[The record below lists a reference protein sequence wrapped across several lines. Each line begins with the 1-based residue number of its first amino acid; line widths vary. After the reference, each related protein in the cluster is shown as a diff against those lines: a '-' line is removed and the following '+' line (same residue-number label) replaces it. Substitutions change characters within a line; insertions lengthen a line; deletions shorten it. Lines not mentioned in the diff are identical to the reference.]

1 MNELP
6 KVTVATLKKKKERG
20 NKIVTLT
27 AYDYFTSRMMNEA
40 GVDLILVGDSLG
52 MVVLGYENTIP
63 VTMEDMLHHTRAVV
77 RGNSRSLVVAD
88 MPFLSYQVSDEE
100 ALHNAGRFIQ
110 EAGAQ
115 AIKLEGGKEMAP
127 LVHKMVRAGLPV
139 MGHIGL
145 LPQDILKDGAY
156 ILRGKDNESAERLLG
171 DARSLED
178 AGAFAVVLECVAA
191 KVAGVITNSVSIPT
205 IGIGSG
211 PLCDGQILVTHD
223 LLGIFDQFK
232 PKFVKQYAQVN
243 EIMLNAFKEYK
254 KDVEEGTFPGPEH
267 SF

>member
-1 MNELP
+1 
-6 KVTVATLKKKKERG
+6 
-20 NKIVTLT
+20 
-27 AYDYFTSRMMNEA
+27 
-40 GVDLILVGDSLG
+40 
-52 MVVLGYENTIP
+52 
-63 VTMEDMLHHTRAVV
+63 
-77 RGNSRSLVVAD
+77 
-88 MPFLSYQVSDEE
+88 
-100 ALHNAGRFIQ
+100 
-110 EAGAQ
+110 
-115 AIKLEGGKEMAP
+115 
-127 LVHKMVRAGLPV
+127 
-139 MGHIGL
+139 
-145 LPQDILKDGAY
+145 
-156 ILRGKDNESAERLLG
+156 
-171 DARSLED
+171 
-178 AGAFAVVLECVAA
+178 VVLECVAA

>member
-1 MNELP
+1 MKERP
-6 KVTVATLKKKKERG
+6 QVTVATLRKKKKRG
-20 NKIVTLT
+20 EKIVTLT

-40 GVDLILVGDSLG
+40 GIDLILVGDSLG
-52 MVVLGYENTIP
+52 MVVLGYENTVP
-63 VTMEDMLHHTRAVV
+63 VTMDDMLHHTRAVV
-77 RGNSRSLVVAD
+77 RGNSRCLVVAD

-100 ALHNAGRFIQ
+100 ALHNAGRLIQ
-110 EAGAQ
+110 EAGAH
-115 AIKLEGGKEMAP
+115 AVKLEGGEEMAP
-127 LVHKMVRAGLPV
+127 LVGKMVRAGIPV
-139 MGHIGL
+139 LGHIGL

-156 ILRGKDNESAERLLG
+156 IVRGKSNGSAERLLW
-171 DARSLED
+171 DARSLEE

-191 KVAGVITNSVSIPT
+191 KAAGDITTAISIPT

-223 LLGIFDQFK
+223 MLGIYDQLK

-243 EIMLNAFKEYK
+243 EIMLQAFREYK
-254 KDVEEGTFPGPEH
+254 EEVEEGIFPGEEH